1 MKKKKKQKRKN
12 RKAEVRIPFP
22 NVLAMVLVCVAAS
35 GLSYVWFCAQ
45 CNTLGDEIKRL
56 ESERREVRQ
65 QAIIEQDRWSN
76 MLAPANFERALKH
89 HGLAMTLPGERQIV
103 RVRTG
108 GASRALTLAYN
119 KQLANRANEL

>member
-1 MKKKKKQKRKN
+1 MKKKQKKKS

-35 GLSYVWFCAQ
+35 GLSYVWLCAQ

-56 ESERREVRQ
+56 ESVRQ
-65 QAIIEQDRWSN
+65 KASQQMVTEQSRWEN
-76 MLAPANFERALKH
+76 MQAPANFARALKQ

-103 RVRTG
+103 RVRRRSG
-108 GASRALTLAYN
+108 SQALTLAYN
-119 KQLANRANEL
+119 KQGVNKADEL

>member
-1 MKKKKKQKRKN
+1 MKKKQKRKS

-35 GLSYVWFCAQ
+35 GLSYVWLCAQ
-45 CNTLGDEIKRL
+45 CSTLGDEIKRL
-56 ESERREVRQ
+56 ESVRRKVRQ

-76 MLAPANFERALKH
+76 MLAPSNFERALRH

-103 RVRTG
+103 RVRRG
-108 GASRALTLAYN
+108 SRSRSLALAYN
-119 KQLANRANEL
+119 KRDVNSTDEL

>member
-1 MKKKKKQKRKN
+1 MKKTKKRKN

-22 NVLAMVLVCVAAS
+22 NMLAMVLVCVLAS
-35 GLSYVWFCAQ
+35 GLSYVWLCAQ

-56 ESERREVRQ
+56 ESVRHKVRQ

-89 HGLAMTLPGERQIV
+89 HGLAMTLPSERQIV
-103 RVRTG
+103 RVRRG
-108 GASRALTLAYN
+108 SQSEALELAYN
-119 KQLANRANEL
+119 KRGMNQSDEL